1 MSNPN
6 SPNPGFPYQPPVPT
20 KSGGTS
26 VVKVVLIVLGVL
38 ALACVCCAAA
48 GYYFFNATYNVVK
61 EVAAT
66 SASKYEVVRNE
77 FGDLEATDLT
87 MSLEG
92 IVAAKEQFGRDC
104 LVFTADGPLGGGELI
119 FDAQGGGN
127 EGIGPLIAIKVGGKY
142 IDVKEAEAGAE
153 METGG
158 ETDPGNGENAQPGNG
173 EDAGNGNETDAAD
186 TADAAET
193 ETESG
198 SGN

>member
-38 ALACVCCAAA
+38 ALACICCAAA
-48 GYYFFNATYNVVK
+48 GYYFFNASVNAVK
-61 EVAAT
+61 VMAAAK
-66 SASKYEVVRNE
+66 ASKYEMVRNE
-77 FGDLEATDLT
+77 FGDLEAADLA

-92 IVAAKEQFGRDC
+92 IIAAKEELKRDC
-104 LVFTADGPLGGGELI
+104 LVFTADGPLGSGELI
-119 FDAQGGGN
+119 FDAQGGG
-127 EGIGPLIAIKVGGKY
+127 EDGIGPLVAIKVGGKY

-153 METGG
+153 LETGG
-158 ETDPGNGENAQPGNG
+158 ETDPGNGENADTGNG
-173 EDAGNGNETDAAD
+173 EDAGTGNETDAAD
-186 TADAAET
+186 AAET
-193 ETESG
+193 DTESG

>member
-48 GYYFFNATYNVVK
+48 GYYFFNATFNVVK

-66 SASKYEVVRNE
+66 SASKYELVRNE
-77 FGDLEATDLT
+77 FGDLEAADLT
-87 MSLEG
+87 MSFEG
-92 IVAAKEQFGRDC
+92 IVAAKERFGRDC
-104 LVFTADGPLGGGELI
+104 LVFNADGPLGSGELI

-127 EGIGPLIAIKVGGKY
+127 EGIGPLLAIKVDGKY
-142 IDVKEAEAGAE
+142 IPVNQAEADVEDESGT
-153 METGG
+153 ETGTG
-158 ETDPGNGENAQPGNG
+158 TDTETAI
-173 EDAGNGNETDAAD
+173 
-186 TADAAET
+186 ET
-193 ETESG
+193 ETETG
-198 SGN
+198 SEAGAGDEAGN